1 MTADPRDEFLDAS
14 VWHGSLDAAQAI
26 LAAHPEIASSD
37 IHTAAIL
44 GDAAAVRRFLER
56 DPANATAKGGPRGWD
71 ALTHLCFSKY
81 LRLDRARS
89 DGFVRAATALLD
101 AGASANTGFWEAE
114 HQPKPEW
121 ESALYGA
128 AGVAHHPELTRL
140 LLERGADPND
150 EEVPYHSPETLD
162 NRALKILVES
172 GKLTPSSIVTMLIRK
187 FDWHDD
193 EGVAWLLKQG
203 ADPNFLTHW
212 GSRPLQHALSRGNP
226 LKYFELLLDHGAD
239 PTLPAKNGES
249 AFSIAARMARAD
261 VLELFERRGFAAKL
275 TGDDDVFLAACARAD
290 EATARRIVA
299 SDPTLFQRLQA
310 RNQGLLADFAGS
322 GSTAAVGLMLDLG
335 FDIGSP
341 RTSPRWA
348 QGETALH
355 VAAWRGH
362 LSMVKLLIERGAP
375 LEATHRSGATPLAM
389 ALQGLIEQS
398 EWTPN
403 EYSIEIA
410 TALLNAGARLETVK
424 LTLAAAVCLERPADV
439 ERLLAEASA
448 KDRHIAL
455 EAAAFHGKTRAI
467 RMLIDLGVDI
477 NAYNIAV
484 QYDAT
489 PLHNAVSS
497 GSLEAVR
504 MLAQAGAKIDAKDT
518 AWQATPLT
526 WAEHYLRE
534 AKGGRPAKQYA
545 EIVAYLREMGPQ
557 E

>member
-1 MTADPRDEFLDAS
+1 
-14 VWHGSLDAAQAI
+14 
-26 LAAHPEIASSD
+26 
-37 IHTAAIL
+37 
-44 GDAAAVRRFLER
+44 
-56 DPANATAKGGPRGWD
+56 
-71 ALTHLCFSKY
+71 
-81 LRLDRARS
+81 
-89 DGFVRAATALLD
+89 
-101 AGASANTGFWEAE
+101 
-114 HQPKPEW
+114 
-121 ESALYGA
+121 
-128 AGVAHHPELTRL
+128 
-140 LLERGADPND
+140 
-150 EEVPYHSPETLD
+150 
-162 NRALKILVES
+162 
-172 GKLTPSSIVTMLIRK
+172 
-187 FDWHDD
+187 
-193 EGVAWLLKQG
+193 
-203 ADPNFLTHW
+203 
-212 GSRPLQHALSRGNP
+212 
-226 LKYFELLLDHGAD
+226 
-239 PTLPAKNGES
+239 
-249 AFSIAARMARAD
+249 
-261 VLELFERRGFAAKL
+261 
-275 TGDDDVFLAACARAD
+275 
-290 EATARRIVA
+290 
-299 SDPTLFQRLQA
+299 
-310 RNQGLLADFAGS
+310 
-322 GSTAAVGLMLDLG
+322 
-335 FDIGSP
+335 
-341 RTSPRWA
+341 
-348 QGETALH
+348 
-355 VAAWRGH
+355 
-362 LSMVKLLIERGAP
+362 
-375 LEATHRSGATPLAM
+375 M

>member
-1 MTADPRDEFLDAS
+1 
-14 VWHGSLDAAQAI
+14 
-26 LAAHPEIASSD
+26 
-37 IHTAAIL
+37 
-44 GDAAAVRRFLER
+44 
-56 DPANATAKGGPRGWD
+56 
-71 ALTHLCFSKY
+71 
-81 LRLDRARS
+81 
-89 DGFVRAATALLD
+89 
-101 AGASANTGFWEAE
+101 
-114 HQPKPEW
+114 
-121 ESALYGA
+121 
-128 AGVAHHPELTRL
+128 LTRL

-455 EAAAFHGKTRAI
+455 EAAAF